1 MEDSEIIRLYWER
14 SADAVAATDS
24 KYGGYCRAIARNILD
39 SEEDAEECVNDAWL
53 KLWNAIPPQRP
64 ARLSAFLGKIVRNLA
79 LDRFQRTRAEKRG
92 GGAMALVLEEL
103 SDCVSGGESVEQA
116 IDRAEL
122 LAAINGFLGS
132 LPKQKRDLFVLRYWY
147 ARPVA
152 DIAAQR
158 GLSPGSVTMSLKR
171 SREQLKTYLKERGFE
186 L

>member
-14 SADAVAATDS
+14 SDDAVTATAG
-24 KYGGYCRAIARNILD
+24 KYGDYCRAIAKNILG

-53 KLWNAIPPQRP
+53 RVWNAIPPQRP

-79 LDRFQRTRAEKRG
+79 LDRFQKARAEKRG
-92 GGAMALVLEEL
+92 GGNMALVLEEL
-103 SDCVSGGESVEQA
+103 SDCISGGETVEQA
-116 IDRAEL
+116 VDRAEL
-122 LAAINGFLGS
+122 LAAINGFLVS

-147 ARPVA
+147 ARPIA

-158 GLSPGSVTMSLKR
+158 GLSVGSVTMSLKR
-171 SREQLKTYLKERGFE
+171 SREKLRNYLKERGFE

>member
-14 SADAVAATDS
+14 SGDAIAATAG
-24 KYGGYCRAIARNILD
+24 KYGGYCRAIARNILG

-64 ARLSAFLGKIVRNLA
+64 ARLSAFLGRVVRNLA
-79 LDRFQRTRAEKRG
+79 LDRFQRARAEKRG
-92 GGAMALVLEEL
+92 GGLEPVLEEL

-147 ARPVA
+147 ARPIG
-152 DIAAQR
+152 DIAAQQNM
-158 GLSPGSVTMSLKR
+158 SVGSVTMSLKR
-171 SREQLKTYLKERGFE
+171 SREKLKAYLTERGFE